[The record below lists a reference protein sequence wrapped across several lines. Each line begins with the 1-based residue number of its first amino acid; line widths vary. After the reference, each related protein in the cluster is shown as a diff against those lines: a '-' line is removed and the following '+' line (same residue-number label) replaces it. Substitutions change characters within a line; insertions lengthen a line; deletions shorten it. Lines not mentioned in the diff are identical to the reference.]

1 MTTSIEMSYELLNKN
16 TEYKN
21 TFIELIA
28 NRTMA
33 EIVRRNCFDTDSTT
47 TQDIYNFINQNIES
61 ILKVVFDDNQ
71 PATVAIAKLYS
82 SK

>member
-1 MTTSIEMSYELLNKN
+1 MTTSIEMNYELLNKN
-16 TEYKN
+16 IEYKN

-33 EIVRRNCFDTDSTT
+33 EIVRRNSFDTDSTT
-47 TQDIYNFINQNIES
+47 TQEIHDFINQNIES
-61 ILKVVFDDNQ
+61 ILKVVFDENQ